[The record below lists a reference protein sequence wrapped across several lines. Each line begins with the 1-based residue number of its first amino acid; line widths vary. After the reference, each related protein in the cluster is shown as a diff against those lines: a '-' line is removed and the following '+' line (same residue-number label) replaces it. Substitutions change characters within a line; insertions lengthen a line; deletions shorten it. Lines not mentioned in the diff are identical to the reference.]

1 MNMPWEKTY
10 DNGIPWFLRRDA
22 NNRAPFMEPCVT
34 ITDVNDGP
42 DLYSVIVEHVDK
54 LCEDEGCPQHGKP
67 HVCVNPSGSLPMR
80 DLSEPLPWL
89 ATSSPR
95 TA

>member
-22 NNRAPFMEPCVT
+22 NNRAPFM
-34 ITDVNDGP
+34 
-42 DLYSVIVEHVDK
+42 DK
-54 LCEDEGCPQHGKP
+54 P
-67 HVCVNPSGSLPMR
+67 VNPSGSLPMK

-89 ATSSPR
+89 IP
-95 TA
+95 

>member
-1 MNMPWEKTY
+1 MTMPWEKTY

-22 NNRAPFMEPCVT
+22 NNRAPFM
-34 ITDVNDGP
+34 
-42 DLYSVIVEHVDK
+42 DK
-54 LCEDEGCPQHGKP
+54 P
-67 HVCVNPSGSLPMR
+67 VNPSGSLPMR